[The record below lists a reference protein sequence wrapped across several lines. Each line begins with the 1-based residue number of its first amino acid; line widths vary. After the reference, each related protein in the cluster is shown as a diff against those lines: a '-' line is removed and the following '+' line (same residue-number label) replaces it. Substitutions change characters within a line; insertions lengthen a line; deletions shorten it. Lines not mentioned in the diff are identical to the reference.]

1 MSSIAEDLDDEK
13 CCGKK
18 AYLFLFPARSSF
30 GEVLFV
36 TLLSGV
42 YGALMT
48 YFMHI

>member
-1 MSSIAEDLDDEK
+1 MSKIAESLDEET

-18 AYLFLFPARSSF
+18 AYLFLFPARQSF
-30 GEVLFV
+30 FEVLFV
-36 TLLSGV
+36 ILISGI